1 MDYKALIAGG
11 KSVREYK
18 TTPIDKKAMNEIK
31 NYAKASRKLISDIA
45 VAVEIMENSQVFNK
59 LDGVAGYK
67 GHMIDAPCYIIIFSE
82 VKDRYIENSGCIGED
97 IILKA
102 NELGVDACWITF
114 KDSNEIKVKLEIST
128 NKEVTAIIALGYNAS
143 TDKKVVNP
151 TKTGQN
157 YSKSNLDVVSSN
169 TSYRLGVEEVV
180 YIKEWGKNATIE
192 QLEERAVLDAF
203 HYARMAPSTL
213 NRQPWRFILDDGIV
227 VLAVRKDE
235 HTNTYEE
242 QIDAGIVMLYFE
254 AIVDTTLFDLNW
266 KFEQPAKDYKI
277 ADDYE
282 IVAYCNI

>member
-1 MDYKALIAGG
+1 MDYKALIVGG

-18 TTPIDKKAMNEIK
+18 TTPIDKKVLEEIK
-31 NYAKASRKLISDIA
+31 NYAKASRKLISGIA
-45 VAVEIMENSQVFNK
+45 VTVEIMDNSQVFSK

-67 GHMIDAPCYIIIFSE
+67 GHMINAPCYMIIFSE
-82 VKDRYIENSGCIGED
+82 VKDHYIENSGCIGED

-102 NELGVDACWITF
+102 NELGVDTCWITF
-114 KDSNEIKVKLEIST
+114 ENSNEIKSKLGVST
-128 NKEVTAIIALGYNAS
+128 DKEVTAIIALGYNAS
-143 TDKKVVNP
+143 TEKKVINP

-157 YSKSNLDVVSSN
+157 YSKSDLDVVSSN

-180 YIKEWGKNATIE
+180 YIKEWEKNATLE

-213 NRQPWRFILDDGIV
+213 NRQPWRFILDDGVV

-242 QIDAGIVMLYFE
+242 KIDAGIVMLYFE

-266 KFEQPAKDYKI
+266 KFDKLEKDYKI
-277 ADDYE
+277 PEDYE
-282 IVAYCNI
+282 VVAYCNI